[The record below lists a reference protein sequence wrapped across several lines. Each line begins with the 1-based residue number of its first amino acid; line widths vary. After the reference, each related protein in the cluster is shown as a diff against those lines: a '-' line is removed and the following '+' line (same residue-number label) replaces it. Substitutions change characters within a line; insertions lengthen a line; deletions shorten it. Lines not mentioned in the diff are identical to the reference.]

1 MASGRTIAI
10 YAALAGNVAIA
21 ATKFAVAAI
30 AGSSSMLT
38 EGIHS
43 LVDSGNEVLLLYG
56 EHRAKKPPD
65 ALHPLGYGREIYF
78 WSFVVALLIFTAGAG
93 VSVYEGIL
101 HMMEPAMLHSPG
113 INFAVLGAS
122 FLIEGGSTYF
132 ALREFRRAKRAGE
145 GFWTALRSSKDP
157 SIFVV
162 LFENCAALVGLAVA
176 AAFIGLTIVTG
187 NPVWDGLGSI
197 VIGLLLA
204 GVAVVLAI
212 ECKHLLIGEQARPEL
227 QQALRRYSDREAG
240 VCVVNEVMTVHLSP
254 HEVIAVL
261 SIDLDDDLPVG
272 VVEAIATRIENA
284 AKAEF
289 PELRRIFVRP
299 QSRTAAG
306 AEREALRAT
315 GESAAY

>member
-1 MASGRTIAI
+1 MATGRTFAI

-21 ATKFAVAAI
+21 ATKFAVAAF

-56 EHRAKKPPD
+56 EKRAQRPPD
-65 ALHPLGYGREIYF
+65 DLHPLGYGREIYF

-93 VSVYEGIL
+93 VSIYEGIL
-101 HMMEPAMLHSPG
+101 HMLEPEMLHSPA
-113 INFAVLGAS
+113 INFGVLGVS
-122 FLIEGGSTYF
+122 FLIEGASTYF
-132 ALREFRRAKRAGE
+132 AFREFSKTKRPDE
-145 GFWTALRSSKDP
+145 NFWTALRSSKDP

-162 LFENCAALVGLAVA
+162 LFENCAALVGLAIA

-187 NPVWDGLGSI
+187 NPVWDGAGSV

-204 GVAVVLAI
+204 GVAIVLAS

-227 QQALRRYSDREAG
+227 RQALRTLSDREAG

-254 HEVIAVL
+254 HEVIAML
-261 SIDLDDDLPVG
+261 SIDLDDHLPVG
-272 VVEAIATRIENA
+272 EVEAIAARIENS

-306 AEREALRAT
+306 AEREALFEGVETAD
-315 GESAAY
+315 Y